1 MDGEREAEEAGWG
14 AQGIDE
20 DNART
25 CNRKKSKRV
34 AGGVGCESG

>member
-1 MDGEREAEEAGWG
+1 MEREGRGSEVGG